1 VSAPNERARAA
12 GIPPESAGRITT
24 DGRRIY
30 QMTMPRVIWWTWIVV
45 IVAGLTDLAIQ
56 GHDWISLKFGFG
68 LLTVTG
74 LVYACTIWPRVV
86 ADDIG
91 ITVQN
96 PFRRFLIP
104 WGAVTGIFL
113 ADSVEVSCARRAPKR
128 DKKVYSWALSSPR
141 RARARAQLRGRQ
153 WDQGKRSR
161 PSSYDR
167 LPDTAKDVVKLTAA
181 EVMARELAQ
190 LSENARSRS
199 SASAGPAGSSGSG
212 QAAAGLAGAESAGA
226 ATADAGA
233 VSPQPEGTGSGGAQ
247 GDVMSARWAWLPL
260 AAIGVPGVVFVV
272 SQLIR

>member
-1 VSAPNERARAA
+1 
-12 GIPPESAGRITT
+12 
-24 DGRRIY
+24 
-30 QMTMPRVIWWTWIVV
+30 MTMPRVIWWTWVAV
-45 IVAGLTDLAIQ
+45 IGVGLADLAIQ

-96 PFRRFLIP
+96 PFRCFLIP

-199 SASAGPAGSSGSG
+199 VAASAGPAGSAGSG
-212 QAAAGLAGAESAGA
+212 LAGAGLAGAGAEAGLAGAESAGIEP
-226 ATADAGA
+226 ADAGS
-233 VSPQPEGTGSGGAQ
+233 VSPQPEGTGGGAR
-247 GDVMSARWAWLPL
+247 GDVMAARWAWLPL
-260 AAIGVPGVVFVV
+260 AAILVPGVVFVV
-272 SQLIR
+272 SQLIK